1 MMRKRIAM
9 KICLMLGIVT
19 IMVCLLLQANISALN
34 TIGAKVGDSQVS
46 VRVKGTVI
54 FDFICMAFVI
64 AFNIGCVIFAMKRIA
79 GPVISANR
87 QLLAMIKDVE
97 SGQGDLSKKLEVD
110 TIDETASLVEGINNF
125 IDTLDQIIAKIKNT
139 SSKIESSNE
148 VITDGIRTFEDNAAN
163 ISAVTEELSASMEG
177 ISESVAL
184 LADNA
189 KELSDTSADMNS
201 QIDVGHKNVL
211 EMKQRANEV
220 KVGCDLKQ
228 KEMSYVLGEKKN
240 TIADAIEKSSQVS
253 SIASLT
259 NDILNI
265 ASQTNLLALN
275 ASIEAA
281 RAGEAG
287 RGFAVVADEIRQLAD
302 NSRTTATNIQE
313 ISVAVID
320 AVENLMNS
328 SNELIDFMGNTVM
341 NDYTEF
347 MNLGNTYFEDAES
360 MGNMLD
366 SFNINAGSLKDSSGL
381 MSDEIN
387 AISSNINQCAD
398 GVTDAAV
405 AVGNLVTLISDIASS
420 SKENE
425 DNVSDLVSET
435 ERFI

>member
-1 MMRKRIAM
+1 MRKRIAL
-9 KICLMLGIVT
+9 KICFMLGVMT

-34 TIGAKVGDSQVS
+34 TIATKVPESGVLT
-46 VRVKGTVI
+46 RIKGTVI
-54 FDFICMAFVI
+54 FDIICMGIVI

-79 GPVISANR
+79 GPVVSANR
-87 QLLAMIKDVE
+87 QIESLVSAVE
-97 SGQGDLSKKLEVD
+97 AGQGDLSKRLEVD
-110 TIDETASLVEGINNF
+110 TIDETGSLVKGVNNF
-125 IDTLDQIIAKIKNT
+125 INTLDQIIGKIKIT
-139 SSKIESSNE
+139 STKIDTSNE
-148 VITDGIRTFEDNAAN
+148 VINDGIRTFEDNAAN

-177 ISESVAL
+177 ISESVSL

-189 KELSDTSADMNS
+189 KDLSDTSANMND
-201 QIDVGHKNVL
+201 QIYSGHKNVL

-220 KVGCDLKQ
+220 KAGCETKQ
-228 KEMSYVLGEKKN
+228 MEMSHVLETKKN
-240 TIADAIEKSSQVS
+240 TISDAIEKSSQVS
-253 SIASLT
+253 SIATLT

-313 ISVAVID
+313 ISAAVIE
-320 AVENLMNS
+320 AVENLMNN

-347 MNLGNTYFEDAES
+347 KNLGNTYFEDAES

-366 SFNINAGSLKDSSGL
+366 SFSINAGSLKDSSGVI
-381 MSDEIN
+381 SEEID

-398 GVTDAAV
+398 GITDAAV
-405 AVGNLVTLISDIASS
+405 AVGNLVNLISDIANSS
-420 SKENE
+420 RENAE
-425 DNVSDLVSET
+425 NVADLVAET
-435 ERFI
+435 ERFV